1 MGLAN
6 GIVKTFD
13 VSKKEFIA
21 ERSHSI
27 GEGKLK
33 GLFKWE
39 RLVIDSLRGNW
50 VGNIFEET
58 FSLADVVHLSHTGV
72 HVQLMRSNV
81 LINLFLFHTFLYWG
95 QNELFTEFFFWILQS
110 VNSSNNNVC
119 VEIAAVITLGLSIWS
134 RHKIVLFV
142 RYVSNTRES

>member
-1 MGLAN
+1 LLGLAN

-21 ERSHSI
+21 ERSNSI

-39 RLVIDSLRGNW
+39 RLV
-50 VGNIFEET
+50 GNIFEEI
-58 FSLADVVHLSHTGV
+58 FSLADVVHLSHTAV

-81 LINLFLFHTFLYWG
+81 LINLFLFHTFLCWG
-95 QNELFTEFFFWILQS
+95 QNELFTEFFF
-110 VNSSNNNVC
+110 
-119 VEIAAVITLGLSIWS
+119 
-134 RHKIVLFV
+134 
-142 RYVSNTRES
+142 

>member
-21 ERSHSI
+21 ECSHSI

-39 RLVIDSLRGNW
+39 RLVYRQLKRKL
-50 VGNIFEET
+50 VGNIFEEI
-58 FSLADVVHLSHTGV
+58 FSLADVVHLSCTCTAHTV
-72 HVQLMRSNV
+72 SNMLM
-81 LINLFLFHTFLYWG
+81 NLFVFHTIPLLG
-95 QNELFTEFFFWILQS
+95 QNELFTEF
-110 VNSSNNNVC
+110 VV
-119 VEIAAVITLGLSIWS
+119 
-134 RHKIVLFV
+134 
-142 RYVSNTRES
+142 